1 MSESKAGH
9 RRKTARDMV
18 SGRLDGPSMKLS
30 DKSIAA
36 FPFFALVL
44 GLLVLGSDAGQIAS
58 RLRGILFDAYQH
70 AQPRSYTDTI
80 SRAGFSVRVLD
91 ADGPSLARFGPWP
104 WPRST
109 LAALLGELKAKGA
122 ALAVLAFPLDVPDPL
137 SPKNLSAQTQ
147 AGPAGDAAR
156 AALDTMVSPD
166 VALTGAMSHLATAT
180 GFVLG
185 AENGARAPIPK
196 AQVDFVGRKNPFGH
210 APSFAGAT
218 RAIAPLE
225 HMSVGTGALN
235 LVIDADGQLR
245 RMPLVFQLRD
255 KPVPALTAEVLRLI
269 EHQPRVVVR
278 SNDGEGGL
286 FGSTAGIASIAVLN
300 LELPTT
306 PDGSFWIAFAGHPSE
321 RDVSAAALDE
331 GAVPAARLADS
342 VVILGPPGEPIATP
356 AGPRSVADVYAE
368 ALESA
373 LTGGALHRPVAASQI
388 ELICLAVFGIAGIFV
403 FVRFGMVWFGLFTAI
418 GMAAALAISWHLYA
432 ADHVLFDA
440 LGPSLTLGLVFA
452 TGAAAR
458 GLDDAR
464 ARKRV
469 RTAFAQSLPPSVV
482 KQIARNPE
490 LVALDGV
497 NRTVSYL
504 CCGVRGFEALAG
516 PLKNDPAAFT
526 RLMRRILAPLVD
538 VAVAHGGTLDRLT
551 VDGFSAFWNA
561 PLEDGEHAVHACEAA
576 SAMMETLTK
585 TNDAITH
592 ESRSDGTAF
601 APVEIGV
608 GIATSMAIAG
618 GFIAHGRTAYSV
630 TGDCVVVASR
640 IQQLSAQ
647 YGPAVIVGDAT
658 REAAERGF
666 AFLEVDYIAAGAH
679 DEPHKLYALLG
690 NPVMRAS
697 PKFRAMLTFHDHI
710 FQSLRTQQ
718 WTKARE
724 LIEQCRK
731 LSGASQKL
739 YDLHLAR
746 IAYFQEN
753 PPGAEWD
760 GAFRAIL
767 K

>member
-1 MSESKAGH
+1 
-9 RRKTARDMV
+9 
-18 SGRLDGPSMKLS
+18 MKLS

-36 FPFFALVL
+36 FPIIALVL
-44 GLLVLGSDAGQIAS
+44 SLVVLGSDAGRIAS
-58 RLRGILFDAYQH
+58 RLRDILFDAYQN
-70 AQPRSYTDTI
+70 AQPRRYADTV
-80 SRAGFSVRVLD
+80 SMAGFSIRVLD
-91 ADGPSLARFGPWP
+91 ADAPSLVRFGPWP
-104 WPRST
+104 WSHST

-122 ALAVLAFPLDVPDPL
+122 ALAVFAFPLDVPDPL
-137 SPKNLSAQTQ
+137 SPKNLAAQTQ

-166 VALTGAMSHLATAT
+166 VALTKAMSHLATAT

-185 AENGARAPIPK
+185 AGYGARAPIPR
-196 AQVDFVGRKNPFGH
+196 AHVSFVGAKNPFGR
-210 APSFAGAT
+210 APSFADAT
-218 RAIAPLE
+218 RAIAALE
-225 HMSVGTGALN
+225 QMSVGTGALN
-235 LVIDADGQLR
+235 LTFDADGQLR

-255 KPVPALTAEVLRLI
+255 KPVPALTWEVLRLI
-269 EHQPRVVVR
+269 EHKPRLVVR
-278 SNDGEGGL
+278 SNDGESGL
-286 FGSTAGIASIAVLN
+286 LGSTAGIASIQVLN
-300 LELPTT
+300 TELPTT
-306 PDGSFWIAFAGHPSE
+306 PDGSFWIAFTGRRSE

-331 GAVPAARLADS
+331 GAVAGVRLANA

-356 AGPRSVADVYAE
+356 DGPRGVADVYAE
-368 ALESA
+368 ALENA
-373 LTGGALHRPVAASQI
+373 LTGSALRRPVAASQV
-388 ELICLAVFGIAGIFV
+388 ELIYLAVFGIAGIVLFL
-403 FVRFGMVWFGLFTAI
+403 RFGVAWFGLLTAV
-418 GMAAALAISWHLYA
+418 GVAIAVAVSWKLYA
-432 ADHVLFDA
+432 ADRLLIDA
-440 LGPSLTLGLVFA
+440 LGPSLALGLIFGA
-452 TGAAAR
+452 GAAAR
-458 GLDDAR
+458 GLEDAR
-464 ARKRV
+464 ARNRV
-469 RTAFAQSLPPSVV
+469 RMAFAQSLPLSVV
-482 KQIARNPE
+482 KQIARNPQ

-504 CCGVRGFEALAG
+504 CCGVRGFGALADTF
-516 PLKNDPAAFT
+516 KDDPGAFPV
-526 RLMRRILAPLVD
+526 LMRRVLAPLVD
-538 VAVAHGGTLDRLT
+538 IAMAHGGTLDRLT

-561 PLEDGEHAVHACEAA
+561 PLDDGEHAVHACETA
-576 SAMMETLTK
+576 SAMLQALTK
-585 TNDAITH
+585 TNDTITN
-592 ESRSDGTAF
+592 ERPSDGAAF

-608 GIATSMAIAG
+608 GVATSMAIAG
-618 GFIAHGRTAYSV
+618 GFTAHGRTAYSV

-647 YGPAVIVGDAT
+647 YGPAIIVGEAT

-679 DEPHKLYALLG
+679 GEPLKLHALLG
-690 NPVMRAS
+690 NPAMRAS

-760 GAFRAIL
+760 GAFRAIV